1 LSSLGDVGAGHT
13 LGRYEL
19 LVPIAQG
26 GMAVVWAARMK
37 GTRGFQK
44 TVAVKTMLPELSQD
58 PQFEEMFLAEAG
70 LASRIR
76 HPHVCEIL
84 DLGEQDGLIYIV
96 MEWIDGEPLSQL
108 ARAARQKGNGVPML
122 VSLRLCLNA
131 ALGLHAAHELKDEAG
146 TLIGLVHRDVSP
158 QNILVTYDGVVKI
171 VDFGVAKATAE
182 ADHGATKDGQLKGK
196 VPFMSPEQALGKAV
210 DRRTDVFAL
219 GIVLFQLLAGKH
231 PFRGDNDMITLRR
244 ICDKDASPTLASAM
258 PNCPPLLND
267 LIAKALEKDQELRY
281 QTMAEFA
288 RALDRAIAELKISGH
303 ADDDVATFVKTTL
316 GDRAEKRR
324 AAIREGLKV
333 ADERAEQ
340 REQLKAQR
348 AALIA
353 QARANGGTLPPGAL
367 AGHLP
372 SMPPSLPSIP
382 PPTGSSPG
390 IYAHD
395 MATVAHGRASVATG
409 VPSSPTSSA
418 VVADVEGA
426 ASGGGGKKKVAALVF
441 GAIGAAAITGAI
453 VVFTQSPPPA
463 PAAAQPTPSAA
474 PVVPQASAS
483 ASATTP
489 KSEPTTAPLA
499 SAATAPASAEPAASA
514 APTTTATATATATAT
529 STGYQAPTPKPTATF
544 KPSGSDNLPRVR
556 DPGF

>member
-1 LSSLGDVGAGHT
+1 MSSLGDVGAGHT

-37 GTRGFQK
+37 GMRGFQK
-44 TVAVKTMLPELSQD
+44 IVAVKTMLPELSQD

-108 ARAARQKGNGVPML
+108 ARAARPKGGVPIL
-122 VSLRLCLNA
+122 IALRLCLNA

-146 TLIGLVHRDVSP
+146 NLVGLVHRDVSP

-182 ADHGATKDGQLKGK
+182 ADGGGHTKDGQLKGK
-196 VPFMSPEQALGKAV
+196 VPFMSPEQALGKKI

-219 GIVLFQLLAGKH
+219 GIVLFQLLANKH
-231 PFRGDNDMITLRR
+231 PFRGDNDMITLRQ
-244 ICDKDASPTLASAM
+244 ICDKAPAPTLASVM
-258 PNCPPLLND
+258 PSCPPVLND
-267 LIAKALEKDQELRY
+267 LVAKALEKDAALRY
-281 QTMAEFA
+281 QSMAEFA
-288 RALDRAIAELKISGH
+288 RALDRGIGELKLAGIP
-303 ADDDVATFVKTTL
+303 DDDVPSFVKSML

-348 AALIA
+348 AAMIA
-353 QARANGGTLPPGAL
+353 QARATGGTVPPNAL
-367 AGHLP
+367 TATNLQALG
-372 SMPPSLPSIP
+372 MPQPLMSIP
-382 PPTGSSPG
+382 PPPSRGSSPG
-390 IYAHD
+390 LLAPPDIP
-395 MATVAHGRASVATG
+395 TVAHGRATPAPGTIGTPPSLATNG
-409 VPSSPTSSA
+409 A
-418 VVADVEGA
+418 VVADLTGVGA
-426 ASGGGGKKKVAALVF
+426 PSQAGKKKFAVVGFALV
-441 GAIGAAAITGAI
+441 GALAIGGAVI
-453 VVFTQSPPPA
+453 AFTQSKPEEPSPA
-463 PAAAQPTPSAA
+463 Q
-474 PVVPQASAS
+474 
-483 ASATTP
+483 
-489 KSEPTTAPLA
+489 
-499 SAATAPASAEPAASA
+499 AAT
-514 APTTTATATATATAT
+514 APTTTAAPTTAATPAPTAQATQATSAAAPAATPSAT
-529 STGYQAPTPKPTATF
+529 STSTKTSIGGGVTVTTKNPTTKPTVTT
-544 KPSGSDNLPRVR
+544 KSNDNLPRVR

>member
-1 LSSLGDVGAGHT
+1 MSSLGDVGAGHT

-44 TVAVKTMLPELSQD
+44 IVAVKTMLPEISQD

-108 ARAARQKGNGVPML
+108 SRAARQKGGVPML
-122 VSLRLCLNA
+122 VAMRLCLNA
-131 ALGLHAAHELKDEAG
+131 ALGLHAAHELQEETG
-146 TLIGLVHRDVSP
+146 ELVGLVHRDVSP

-171 VDFGVAKATAE
+171 VDFGVAKATSA
-182 ADHGATKDGQLKGK
+182 ADTGATKDGQLKGK

-219 GIVLFQLLAGKH
+219 GIVLYQLLAAKH

-244 ICDKDASPTLASAM
+244 ICDKEPAPALIDAM
-258 PNCPPLLND
+258 PGCPQLLNE
-267 LIAKALEKDQELRY
+267 LVMKALEKDASRRY
-281 QTMAEFA
+281 QSMAEFA
-288 RALDRAIAELKISGH
+288 RAIDRGIAELKLAGQP
-303 ADDDVATFVKTTL
+303 DEDVVGFVKGML
-316 GDRAEKRR
+316 GERAEKRR
-324 AAIREGLKV
+324 AAIREGLRV

-348 AALIA
+348 AALLA
-353 QARANGGTLPPGAL
+353 QARANGGTLPPGL
-367 AGHLP
+367 LNQ
-372 SMPPSLPSIP
+372 MPSIP
-382 PPTGSSPG
+382 PGLQSIPPPPGSMPD
-390 IYAHD
+390 IP
-395 MATVAHGRASVATG
+395 TVAHGRASVVPGTLNAQG
-409 VPSSPTSSA
+409 VPSSPTTA
-418 VVADVEGA
+418 AIVADVDEMA
-426 ASGGGGKKKVAALVF
+426 FAGGGRKKLALVF
-441 GAIGAAAITGAI
+441 AAIGALAIGGAAIA
-453 VVFTQSPPPA
+453 FTQGSP
-463 PAAAQPTPSAA
+463 Q
-474 PVVPQASAS
+474 
-483 ASATTP
+483 
-489 KSEPTTAPLA
+489 TTAPATQPAA
-499 SAATAPASAEPAASA
+499 SALVPAAPTPTPTPTTIPPPVASA
-514 APTTTATATATATAT
+514 APTTSAATHPATLSPGTATTKATTAPTGTATAKPSATTK
-529 STGYQAPTPKPTATF
+529 STGPTK
-544 KPSGSDNLPRVR
+544 SGSPDNLPKVR